1 MDILKHINWVDVLAL
16 ILILR
21 ISYVC
26 SQAGLTHE
34 IFPLIGNAVVL
45 VLSLHFYA
53 RVGNIITKN
62 APIIPIQIAYFLSF
76 TGIVIALMIIYKL
89 LNAALNIV
97 LTMECH
103 PSIEKIGGLIVG
115 VMKAFVVTS
124 LVLAILALAPM
135 PYFQRSIRDK
145 SLTGLQILKIGP
157 AIYGKVAALLPALKL
172 GSPAGTESEMM
183 EDLERNKTVS
193 YRSE

>member
-1 MDILKHINWVDVLAL
+1 MEILKHINWVDVLAL

-26 SQAGLTHE
+26 SQAGMTHE

-45 VLSLHFYA
+45 VLSLHFYT

-76 TGIVIALMIIYKL
+76 VSIAIVFIIIYKL
-89 LNAALNIV
+89 LNAALNMV
-97 LTMECH
+97 LTMEWH

-115 VMKAFVVTS
+115 IMKAFVVTS
-124 LVLAILALAPM
+124 LILAMLALMPM

-157 AIYGKVAALLPALKL
+157 VMYGKVAGFLSALKL
-172 GSPAGTESEMM
+172 GSPAGTASQMM
-183 EDLERNKTVS
+183 EGLERNKTAS